1 MSTPAAHPVRIA
13 TRASALALAQSA
25 LVAAM
30 VRAGGIA
37 TELVTATT
45 TGDTDRRELTEIG
58 GAGVFVGEVRAA
70 VLAGRADIAVHS
82 MKDLPVAP
90 APGLVLAAVPV
101 RADVADVL
109 VLRAPA
115 GGGGAAGA
123 GGDVGDDGSGPG
135 PAALLAGLPPGARV
149 GTGSPRRAAE
159 LAAVAALAGLTL
171 DIVAVRGNVDTR
183 LRLVVD
189 GTVDAVVLAAAGLD
203 RLGRSSEP
211 VPGLLARR
219 LPPALVLPAP
229 AQGALAVEC
238 GVGAPDWLRAAL
250 APVEDPA
257 TRAAVEAERAVLIA
271 LDAGCLTP
279 VGALAEPAGRGRLQL
294 RACLAGPDGRLHRT
308 SVAGPV
314 LAAGALG
321 AQAGIE
327 LAGLLV
333 GSSGP
338 ELRQDTVLARSPS

>member
-1 MSTPAAHPVRIA
+1 MSAAVVRIA
-13 TRASALALAQSA
+13 TRASALALAQA
-25 LVAAM
+25 RLVAAM
-30 VRAGGIA
+30 VGAGGVA

-90 APGLVLAAVPV
+90 APGLVVAAVPV

-115 GGGGAAGA
+115 GAALPPGAVTGT
-123 GGDVGDDGSGPG
+123 D
-135 PAALLAGLPPGARV
+135 PAELLAGLPPGARV

-159 LAAVAALAGLTL
+159 LRDLAGLAGL
-171 DIVAVRGNVDTR
+171 ELAVVPVRGNVDTR
-183 LRLVVD
+183 LRLVAD

-203 RLGRSSEP
+203 RLGRSTEP
-211 VPGLLARR
+211 APGLLARR
-219 LPPALVLPAP
+219 LPPAVALPAP

-238 GVGAPDWLRAAL
+238 RTEAPAGLRAAL

-257 TRAAVEAERAVLIA
+257 TRAAVEAERAVLVA

-279 VGALAEPAGRGRLQL
+279 VGALAEPAGPGRLRL
-294 RACLAGPDGRLHRT
+294 RACLAGPDGRLYRT
-308 SVAGPV
+308 SVDGAVTAP
-314 LAAGALG
+314 GALG

-327 LAGLLV
+327 LAARLLALP
-333 GSSGP
+333 GP
-338 ELRQDTVLARSPS
+338 DPRHDTVLARSLS